1 MDVLLTSADL
11 AARLWITVRI
21 LDRQLAEAAIRGLK
35 PGRSRLFTETD
46 FETLV
51 AYLDQ
56 RPTNLARATRP
67 VCRSRCAVLSPDPP
81 RRASTDSYYVRQRE
95 RYRTPR
101 KRDQMNAEKPPLP
114 RDVE

>member
-21 LDRQLAEAAIRGLK
+21 LERQLAEAAIRGLK

-46 FETLV
+46 FQTLV

-56 RPTNLARATRP
+56 RPTNLAPRNPPGVP
-67 VCRSRCAVLSPDPP
+67 VKV
-81 RRASTDSYYVRQRE
+81 RRAVARSATTRLHRQLLCPTKGAISHPKKAGPDE
-95 RYRTPR
+95 C
-101 KRDQMNAEKPPLP
+101 
-114 RDVE
+114 